1 MTTTKEPAMDI
12 TIKDKVVVVTG
23 AARGIGRALALG
35 LAAEGARVA
44 VVARDLDRAQAVVD
58 EITALEGVA
67 GQGASAAFAVAA
79 DVSDD
84 DQVAAAATR
93 IDEHFG
99 RVDALVNNAGFMP
112 GRTPLLDLDVALLH
126 RVLDSN
132 LVSGFVTTK
141 HFAPL
146 MIRGGGGRIVYLSSI
161 AAVQV
166 TAGGPAYS
174 AAKAG
179 VNVLTTAA
187 HHEFAQQGIRT
198 VAIAPGLTDT
208 PGMRDII
215 TPEHLARTSAAY
227 PGGRLGQPDDLV
239 GLVVYL
245 CSDAAEHLSGTV
257 VTVRP
262 AVS

>member
-1 MTTTKEPAMDI
+1 MDI
-12 TIKDKVVVVTG
+12 SIKDKVIVVTG
-23 AARGIGRALALG
+23 AARGIGCALALG
-35 LAAEGARVA
+35 LADEGARIA
-44 VVARDLDRAQAVVD
+44 VVARDLDRAQTVVD
-58 EITALEGVA
+58 EIATLPAA
-67 GQGASAAFAVAA
+67 PPAFAVAA

-99 RVDALVNNAGFMP
+99 RVDGLVNNAGFMP
-112 GRTPLLDLDVALLH
+112 GRTPLRDLDIALLH

-179 VNVLTTAA
+179 VNMLTTAA
-187 HHEFAQQGIRT
+187 HHEFAHEGIRT

-215 TPEHLARTSAAY
+215 TPDHLARTAAAY
-227 PGGRLGQPDDLV
+227 PGGRLGQPEDIV
-239 GLVVYL
+239 SLVVYL